1 METSYINQ
9 KGFTFGPPDR
19 QDVGVAGGEGR
30 VVRAN
35 SIVLSSCI
43 EVRDPVVSRGG
54 HDSATLQSLHI

>member
-1 METSYINQ
+1 MEITYVNQ

-43 EVRDPVVSRGG
+43 EVRAQYFCF
-54 HDSATLQSLHI
+54 SATLRR